1 MKLLAAH
8 LRVAVVALS
17 LSIAGGSAFARDDAA
32 AAVTNLTGKFL
43 EAQRSFDVPTLRA
56 LTAETYVEI
65 SPAGELDDRVK
76 MLGFYAPEK
85 KTQAPPLT
93 IDNELT
99 RMYGDVGIQTVKLTY
114 TMSVGGETRKM
125 SLRATLVAH
134 KNAGEWKLVSAQYTG
149 IRPPPPPRN

>member
-8 LRVAVVALS
+8 VRVAVVAVS
-17 LSIAGGSAFARDDAA
+17 LSIAGGSAFARDDV
-32 AAVTNLTGKFL
+32 AAVTDLTGKFL
-43 EAQRSFDVPTLRA
+43 EAQRSFDLPALRA
-56 LTAETYVEI
+56 LTAENYVEI
-65 SPAGELDDRVK
+65 SPVGELDDRAK

-99 RMYGDVGIQTVKLTY
+99 RVYGDVGIQTVKLTY
-114 TMSVGGETRKM
+114 TMTASGETRKL

-134 KNAGEWKLVSAQYTG
+134 RSAGEWKMVSAQYTG